1 VGQRPHRHAVVLAR
15 PAADA
20 RVLRRPGAE
29 QLGAAATG
37 AGPLAA
43 DAVEVDPML
52 HTSVPD
58 LSAAGDLS
66 SQVPSVANA
75 VATGSSAAAMIV
87 GGLMSEAHGLAPV
100 GADSD
105 SAR

>member
-1 VGQRPHRHAVVLAR
+1 
-15 PAADA
+15 
-20 RVLRRPGAE
+20 
-29 QLGAAATG
+29 
-37 AGPLAA
+37 
-43 DAVEVDPML
+43 MF

-100 GADSD
+100 GADS
-105 SAR
+105 AR